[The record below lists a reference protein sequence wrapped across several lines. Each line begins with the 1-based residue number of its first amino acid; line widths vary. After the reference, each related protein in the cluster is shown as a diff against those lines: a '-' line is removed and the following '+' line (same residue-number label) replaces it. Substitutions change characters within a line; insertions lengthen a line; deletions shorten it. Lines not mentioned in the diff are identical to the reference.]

1 MSIRGIV
8 SGISQTKIS
17 INDSQKLCEKY
28 KNASLVRFFRAEAWI
43 GRPLYPCN
51 GRRLCS
57 RYVKASGLKKQTG
70 KKDALKG
77 IRRE

>member
-28 KNASLVRFFRAEAWI
+28 KNASFVRFSGQKHGLAAPFIPAMAGVCAAAMLRRA
-43 GRPLYPCN
+43 
-51 GRRLCS
+51 
-57 RYVKASGLKKQTG
+57 V
-70 KKDALKG
+70 
-77 IRRE
+77 